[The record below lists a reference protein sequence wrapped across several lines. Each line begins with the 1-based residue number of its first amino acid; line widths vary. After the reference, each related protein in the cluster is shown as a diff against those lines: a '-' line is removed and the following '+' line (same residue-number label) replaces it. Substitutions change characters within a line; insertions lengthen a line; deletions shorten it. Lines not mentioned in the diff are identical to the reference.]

1 MLSNDDKA
9 QIIELGYRYARA
21 VDDDDIDAWLA
32 TWTSD
37 GELTAAFGSARGLAD
52 LRALETRLQAGFS
65 RGHRHVVANTIVEGD
80 SKTAEATSTS
90 YLIIF
95 EREHS
100 PSVIATAVYH
110 DTLRNIDGLWKFSK
124 RDLRN
129 DPNGK
134 PTQ

>member
-37 GELTAAFGSARGLAD
+37 GELTAAFGSVRGLAD

-65 RGHRHVVANTIVEGD
+65 KGHRHVVANTIVEDDD
-80 SKTAEATSTS
+80 SGTGATSTS

-110 DTLRNIDGLWKFSK
+110 DALRKTDGLWTFSK
-124 RDLRN
+124 RVLRN
-129 DPNGK
+129 DANGK
-134 PTQ
+134 PAQ

>member
-1 MLSNDDKA
+1 MLSNEDKV
-9 QIIELGYRYARA
+9 QIAELCARYARA

-32 TWTSD
+32 TWSSD
-37 GELTAAFGSARGLAD
+37 GELTAAFGSAKGTAN

-65 RGHRHVVANTIVEGD
+65 KGHRHVVANNIVDGEGH
-80 SKTAEATSTS
+80 EATATS

-95 EREHS
+95 EREHV
-100 PSVIATAVYH
+100 PSVIATAVYY
-110 DTLRNIDGLWKFSK
+110 DTLRNIDGVWKFFK

-134 PTQ
+134 PGQ